1 VGGDLGT
8 QGTIL
13 GERKRKLRR
22 RRRRRRRR
30 SS

>member
-22 RRRRRRRR
+22 RRRRRR